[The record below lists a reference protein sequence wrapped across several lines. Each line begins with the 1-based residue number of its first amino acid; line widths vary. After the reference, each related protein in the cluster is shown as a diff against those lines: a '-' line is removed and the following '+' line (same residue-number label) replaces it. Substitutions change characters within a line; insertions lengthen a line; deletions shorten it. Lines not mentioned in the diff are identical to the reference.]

1 MVAQAAEAVVV
12 TVQDQIHVLK
22 VQVKQVQLI
31 QAVAAEAV
39 KQILLLHQTDLMVV
53 VAQVVQAL

>member
-1 MVAQAAEAVVV
+1 MVH
-12 TVQDQIHVLK
+12 DQIHVLK

-39 KQILLLHQTDLMVV
+39 KQILLLHQTDLTVV